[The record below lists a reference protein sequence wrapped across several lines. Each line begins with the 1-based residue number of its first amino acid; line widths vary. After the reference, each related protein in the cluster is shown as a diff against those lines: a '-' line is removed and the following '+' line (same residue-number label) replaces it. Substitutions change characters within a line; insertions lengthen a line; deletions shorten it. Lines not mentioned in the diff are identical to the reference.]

1 MSQERVLTQN
11 QWSETNFPS
20 CPLPS
25 SVTGVVNIPAWDKR
39 ISELLDSE
47 QVNEGLVRMMKEVRQ
62 QLSQGADS
70 HVGSPGTSLTQGHN
84 WISEEAR
91 AEDATA
97 KIADAL
103 ASFTKAVQNQPNPSS
118 EKA

>member
-1 MSQERVLTQN
+1 
-11 QWSETNFPS
+11 
-20 CPLPS
+20 
-25 SVTGVVNIPAWDKR
+25 VNIPAWDKR

-84 WISEEAR
+84 
-91 AEDATA
+91 
-97 KIADAL
+97 
-103 ASFTKAVQNQPNPSS
+103 
-118 EKA
+118 